1 MWRVQAVPHL
11 VFEFLPR
18 YQSFQVELKRAE
30 VNGPLVAQS
39 DRELT
44 FDVTGRGKR
53 HGKRKDGVID
63 TITVRRPLPLFRP
76 SGICGRR
83 L

>member
-53 HGKRKDGVID
+53 HGKRKDGMID
-63 TITVRRPLPLFRP
+63 TITARRPLPLFRP
-76 SGICGRR
+76 FGICGRR
-83 L
+83 P